1 MAKLP
6 VCSGTEAVRVFE
18 KTGWK
23 KSRQKGSH
31 ISLVKPGNPAV
42 LTVPLH
48 RELKPGLLR
57 GLIRIAGMSVDEF
70 VDLL

>member
-6 VCSGTEAVRVFE
+6 ACSGAEAVRAFE
-18 KTGWK
+18 KAGWR

-31 ISLVKPGNPAV
+31 VSLTNPASVAV

-57 GLIRIAGMSVDEF
+57 GLIRTAGLEVDEF

>member
-6 VCSGTEAVRVFE
+6 VCSGAATVKAFE
-18 KTGWK
+18 KAGWTM
-23 KSRQKGSH
+23 SRQKGSH
-31 ISLVKPGNPAV
+31 VSLTKPANPVV

-57 GLIRIAGMSVDEF
+57 GLIRSAGLSVDEF
-70 VDLL
+70 IELL